1 LCYSNNSEK
10 ERASVN
16 SVSDVDN
23 DNAIHAAQDNVDDE
37 EVEDDAA
44 VSENGSLTGLLLG
57 YSLLI
62 SGRHF
67 F

>member
-1 LCYSNNSEK
+1 LCYSNDSE
-10 ERASVN
+10 EEHASVDD
-16 SVSDVDN
+16 VSDVDD
-23 DNAIHAAQDNVDDE
+23 DNAVHAAQDNVDDE

-44 VSENGSLTGLLLG
+44 VSENGSLTGLLSG
-57 YSLLI
+57 YTLLI